1 MNNVKP
7 PWKLILLTG
16 MLCLSM
22 AFAQPGLSEL
32 DEQIEQCQS
41 LEDDHPE
48 RAISLAEQWLNTIS
62 QISDP
67 VSYGRFLSCQGWAYA
82 VLEQGDMAKA
92 VAYQLERLSARLND
106 SKASVNLL
114 RRAGSIFHRTGN
126 RIGAAD
132 NYQAA
137 LEKAHQLSL
146 NDEKIPLLVNL
157 GVLNSEIREHDSAI
171 GHYYAALRL
180 MDQLDDFR
188 YHAPVLFNL
197 AVTLSGQKRFKEALE
212 IYHQAEALITE
223 QWPQQRIGQ
232 VYMGL
237 ATAYGALGQ
246 LTQAGEYISKTHDTL
261 PVDNQQTVFAY
272 TVKVFQALVSSR
284 QGVTDGLSE
293 LADEAAA
300 FYLRPENEA
309 ALTTADSPLNTLS
322 DLYESLNMP
331 QQALD
336 VSKVAQR
343 LEKRFQDSFNKRVM
357 AQMQARLRDIE
368 QQNELAELKT
378 RNTQTEMAL
387 AESAHKRSLILLLA
401 IALGL
406 VLVVSWL
413 WHLRSKRQLVRQSM
427 LDTLTRMSNRR
438 GMMSWLKIQH
448 MPKEPQK
455 RMLWLIDIDHF
466 KTINDEYGHEAGDTT
481 LVQVAN
487 CLAGLLNDQRF
498 LARWAGEEFLLVTQD
513 ISRSDA
519 GGFADLLLEQ
529 VSAMQVRHG
538 LQRFNVTVS
547 VGVSIIKD
555 DSMVMWNRALSQAD
569 KALFVAKDRGKN
581 CMSMATD
588 F

>member
-1 MNNVKP
+1 
-7 PWKLILLTG
+7 
-16 MLCLSM
+16 M